1 MNFKK
6 YAVHLIAVVV
16 MLIIAVVY
24 FMPQFQ
30 GKRLQMGDIVSNQG
44 MANESREFREK
55 TGEATLWTNSM
66 FGGMPTYNIS
76 SPSPN
81 NVAKPL
87 ERILKLGI
95 SGPAGMFLMGMISF
109 YICMLVLGVNPWV
122 SLIMSILFSFSTSN
136 LMLTGAG
143 HNTKVRTI
151 MLAAPII
158 AGVILT
164 LRGRYILGG
173 FIFTLFMALSV
184 QANHPQMIYYLG
196 LALGIYMI
204 FALVDAIQKKTLKNY
219 GISVG
224 IFIVGSLLA
233 LGASASKLLPT
244 YEYSK
249 QTMRGEPILET
260 TSAPSSSSETKGLEW
275 NYAMN
280 WSGGMLDA
288 FSLFIPRA
296 AGGGTVEELSGDSN
310 FAKLTGQRR
319 GVSAPVYFGSLP
331 STAGPYYFGAIL
343 FFLFLFGALTVPG
356 KVKWWLVTAVLFTV
370 LISFGKNFEGFNRI
384 LFDYFPMF
392 NKFRTP
398 NSVFSITGI
407 LITILAG
414 LGFNNLIKAEDKSQ
428 YLKPLYISGGTL
440 GLIALL
446 FAFVGPSMIDFSSAY
461 DARMG
466 DPRLVD
472 ALIEDRID
480 LLTSSAYRVLLLTLI
495 ATGLVWAYLKSYINQ
510 YVLIIGI
517 GLVAIFD
524 QFQVSSNYF
533 NKDSF
538 VNDRQ
543 YKAANFSPRPVDE
556 QILQDKD
563 LHYRVQDF
571 TVDTYNSASTS
582 YFHKTIGGYHPAK
595 LQRIQDV
602 IDHYLANRTQEN
614 PFGNQRILNMLN
626 TKYFIL
632 PSQNNQAVVQQ
643 NPSAN
648 GNAWFVSD
656 IEYVNTPN
664 EEIDALADFD
674 PIRTAVISNEFKD
687 YVSSASLSGDGS
699 IQLTSYEPNKLE
711 YTSTSSAEQLAV
723 FSEVWYGPDLGW
735 NAYIDGE
742 KVEHIRANYL
752 LRALKIPAGQHTIV
766 FEFKPKSFENGKLIS
781 LISSICIVLLGGF
794 AGYQLY
800 NKNKNTDKD
809 E

>member
-1 MNFKK
+1 
-6 YAVHLIAVVV
+6 
-16 MLIIAVVY
+16 
-24 FMPQFQ
+24 
-30 GKRLQMGDIVSNQG
+30 
-44 MANESREFREK
+44 
-55 TGEATLWTNSM
+55 
-66 FGGMPTYNIS
+66 
-76 SPSPN
+76 
-81 NVAKPL
+81 
-87 ERILKLGI
+87 
-95 SGPAGMFLMGMISF
+95 
-109 YICMLVLGVNPWV
+109 
-122 SLIMSILFSFSTSN
+122 
-136 LMLTGAG
+136 
-143 HNTKVRTI
+143 
-151 MLAAPII
+151 
-158 AGVILT
+158 
-164 LRGRYILGG
+164 
-173 FIFTLFMALSV
+173 
-184 QANHPQMIYYLG
+184 
-196 LALGIYMI
+196 
-204 FALVDAIQKKTLKNY
+204 
-219 GISVG
+219 
-224 IFIVGSLLA
+224 
-233 LGASASKLLPT
+233 
-244 YEYSK
+244 
-249 QTMRGEPILET
+249 
-260 TSAPSSSSETKGLEW
+260 
-275 NYAMN
+275 
-280 WSGGMLDA
+280 
-288 FSLFIPRA
+288 
-296 AGGGTVEELSGDSN
+296 
-310 FAKLTGQRR
+310 
-319 GVSAPVYFGSLP
+319 
-331 STAGPYYFGAIL
+331 
-343 FFLFLFGALTVPG
+343 
-356 KVKWWLVTAVLFTV
+356 
-370 LISFGKNFEGFNRI
+370 
-384 LFDYFPMF
+384 MF